1 MKKIIIFGLI
11 TTTLLLVGC
20 NTMHGIGKDIE
31 KAGETI
37 QKSTGK

>member
-1 MKKIIIFGLI
+1 MKKIIIFGLLI
-11 TTTLLLVGC
+11 TTLLLVGC